1 MKASEII
8 ESYTDYVLNH
18 NNQPASVYIFCKSIG
33 IEEKVFY
40 EHFASFE
47 ILDEE
52 VFVIMFNETLEL
64 LSKDDLYKDY
74 DNQDK
79 LLSFYFTFFQYLTEN
94 RSLVVY
100 LLKNKQNDL
109 KSLLKLK
116 KLRKLFQVYIQSLDL
131 KVVDLPKENF
141 QKIQQKTIDELAWTQ
156 FLMTL
161 KFWLEDTSSS
171 FEKTDIFIEKSLK
184 ASFDLIELTPLKN
197 LIDFGKFIWKE
208 KMS

>member
-18 NNQPASVYIFCKSIG
+18 NSQPVSVYSFSKTIG
-33 IEEKVFY
+33 IEEKAFY

-47 ILDEE
+47 ILEEE
-52 VFVIMFNETLEL
+52 VFVIMFKETLEL

-79 LLSFYFTFFQYLTEN
+79 LLSFYYTFFQYLTEN

-116 KLRKLFQVYIQSLDL
+116 KLRILFQTYIQSLDL

-141 QKIQQKTIDELAWTQ
+141 QKIQQRTIDELAWTQ